1 MTKAKTKVVYTVVG
15 IVSYET
21 EDVLGIYTSK
31 RAALKRA
38 EGVAVRPLDYY
49 AEYTNYDRVE
59 VYAVPMNTAMD
70 RLRDMV
76 WSDDCQK
83 REYKAKAS

>member
-1 MTKAKTKVVYTVVG
+1 MAKAKTVFTVVG
-15 IVSYET
+15 VVNYEC

-59 VYAVPMNTAMD
+59 VYAVPLNVATD
-70 RLRDMV
+70 RVRDLIWAEDGNRSIV
-76 WSDDCQK
+76 RSK
-83 REYKAKAS
+83 SP